1 MTKKLLNLGERKDS
15 LIEDL
20 IFSKKE
26 TFEIDIS
33 EYVEDI
39 YDYELFVSEMEQIL
53 KKSEVKIIKSKV
65 ELNSKTALWKLRVNK

>member
-1 MTKKLLNLGERKDS
+1 MAKKLLTLVERKDS

>member
-1 MTKKLLNLGERKDS
+1 MAKKLLTLGERKDS